1 MGKFKAWLSAARLR
15 TLPLSISGILV
26 GTALASSEG
35 FENKQ
40 IFLLTILTT
49 ITFQVTSN
57 FANDYGDGVKGTDA
71 DDRVGPQR
79 ALQSGA
85 LDKGELL
92 AGIIISAALSFCLT
106 VLLVYTAF
114 GIENLR
120 HIILYMVLGILSIW
134 AALKYTMGSSP
145 YGYQGLGDVFVF
157 IFFGI
162 LAVLGTKFLYT
173 KTIDFLDILPAM
185 TIGLLSTGVLNLN
198 NLRDVVSDQNH
209 GKNTVV
215 VKMGF
220 EKGKKYHY
228 ALLITAF
235 LCWLFG
241 VFFSKYGWEA
251 WISLLFFTPVLLHL
265 LKVVR
270 TKVPASLDPE
280 LKKLALSTFAVAL
293 SFYLAINYFL

>member
-1 MGKFKAWLSAARLR
+1 MSAARLR